1 MNYFKNLRWYRGL
14 NRCRFYRSAN
24 GLTPG
29 LFVVIGFS
37 WWRGRVIFRHAG
49 VVRRYR
55 YIRIGEMVEV
65 SADDLAGNSLI
76 FKH

>member
-37 WWRGRVIFRHAG
+37 WWRGRVIVREVTAG
-49 VVRRYR
+49 HRKFHYARA
-55 YIRIGEMVEV
+55 GDFVEV
-65 SADDLAGNSLI
+65 VVKDFVNPGR
-76 FKH
+76 